1 MGREPT
7 ARGGARNLPAELLEA
22 VRVGPA
28 VNRVTNDGPECLAP
42 AA

>member
-1 MGREPT
+1 MLAP
-7 ARGGARNLPAELLEA
+7 LPAELLEA

-28 VNRVTNDGPECLAP
+28 VNKVTNDTLECVAP